1 MTGSFRAAFDQF
13 VREEGTRCRVR
24 LAPTP
29 SGFLHAGNALNFIL
43 NCLAA
48 RLAPEGSVLLR
59 IDDLDAARTRPE
71 YLDDIFDSLHW
82 MGLTW
87 DEGPVS
93 TVDFT
98 DHWSQKHRLGLY
110 HQFLDRLRATGLLFA
125 CAKSRTE
132 LAAFH
137 GEYPAAF
144 RDQGLSLDDEAVA
157 WRIRTPEGFPLPDFI
172 VRKRDGLPAYQL
184 SSLADDVHYGTTHI
198 IRGADLEASTAA
210 QRFLAGILGEE
221 AFLAIHFLH
230 HPLVTDTAGMKL
242 SKSADA
248 ESLRARRQQGFDPS
262 ALFAL
267 AAMQLDLPSESCP
280 GLNTLMKKLRDSAN
294 I

>member
-1 MTGSFRAAFDQF
+1 
-13 VREEGTRCRVR
+13 
-24 LAPTP
+24 
-29 SGFLHAGNALNFIL
+29 
-43 NCLAA
+43 
-48 RLAPEGSVLLR
+48 
-59 IDDLDAARTRPE
+59 
-71 YLDDIFDSLHW
+71 
-82 MGLTW
+82 
-87 DEGPVS
+87 
-93 TVDFT
+93 
-98 DHWSQKHRLGLY
+98 
-110 HQFLDRLRATGLLFA
+110 
-125 CAKSRTE
+125 
-132 LAAFH
+132 
-137 GEYPAAF
+137 
-144 RDQGLSLDDEAVA
+144 
-157 WRIRTPEGFPLPDFI
+157 
-172 VRKRDGLPAYQL
+172 LPAYQL